1 MKRIHYSTV
10 SVSVAFAAVLTVS
23 FFALGAGTTPTPPP
37 APADTVNHAQCSKP
51 DFSTLRYEFG
61 WNGVAAANATI
72 RIRQETYN
80 NSPAIRISGDAH
92 TIGVARSAWK
102 MDDSIEAIVNPQ
114 TLKPLRVEIARE
126 EGGRSYRTNISFFHT
141 TLTAR
146 VTHVKG
152 TKVKQKTIK
161 YGQSYDPLT
170 LILVVRCLNFEV
182 GRSVTFDVLDGN
194 HIYRVVLYV
203 IAKEI
208 LTLRSGKYTAYKV
221 RPSFSQIP
229 PDPKDQTNSKVNEVF
244 IWVSADPQ
252 KYFLQVK
259 SKIFIG
265 SVYGELVRV
274 EK

>member
-1 MKRIHYSTV
+1 V
-10 SVSVAFAAVLTVS
+10 
-23 FFALGAGTTPTPPP
+23 
-37 APADTVNHAQCSKP
+37 DTVNQAQCAQP

-61 WNGVAAANATI
+61 WNGIAAANANI

-102 MDDSIEAIVNPQ
+102 MDDRIEAIVNPQ
-114 TLKPLRVEIARE
+114 TLKPMRVEISQE
-126 EGGRSYRTNISFFHT
+126 EGGKSYRTNISFSPS
-141 TLTAR
+141 TLTASI
-146 VTHVKG
+146 THVRG
-152 TKVKQKTIK
+152 AKVKHKTIK
-161 YGQSYDPLT
+161 YGKSYDPLT

-182 GRSVTFDVLDGN
+182 GRSVSFDVLDGN
-194 HIYRVVLYV
+194 HIYRVVLNV
-203 IAKEI
+203 ISKEV
-208 LTLRSGKYTAYKV
+208 LTIRAGRFTAYKI

-229 PDPKDQTNSKVNEVF
+229 PNPKNDTNSKVNEIF
-244 IWVSADPQ
+244 IWVAADPQ

-259 SKIFIG
+259 SKIFVG